1 MCSTTTPHAVLCRS
15 PRSPRR
21 PRCRLMVLRLST
33 AMALLLV
40 LIMVNIVMAQNA
52 PGSNKQ
58 PFAFGADQTI
68 IDLNK
73 LVWEPLTIEGTPPGP
88 EIAVLRGDGKV
99 GVLEAVVRLP
109 ANYTFPNHSHTSDE
123 LYVWL
128 KGNFKYIAADGT
140 STALSGQTYISLPGG
155 VPHALACG
163 AEPCV
168 FYLRYGRPFD
178 IHLHSMPQ
186 SKQ

>member
-1 MCSTTTPHAVLCRS
+1 MKQELT
-15 PRSPRR
+15 
-21 PRCRLMVLRLST
+21 RLTRYLIIVTLLLALTMVNV
-33 AMALLLV
+33 AMA
-40 LIMVNIVMAQNA
+40 QDR

-58 PFAFGADQTI
+58 PISFGPEQTI

-73 LVWEPLTIEGTPPGP
+73 LVWEPLKAEGVPPGP
-88 EIAVLRGDGKV
+88 EIAALRGDAKAGGLEV
-99 GVLEAVVRLP
+99 VLRLP

-128 KGNFKYIAADGT
+128 KGNFTYIAADGA
-140 STALSGQTYISLPGG
+140 TAVLSGQTYISLPGG

-168 FYLRYGRPFD
+168 FYVRYSQPFD
-178 IHLHSMPQ
+178 VHLHPMPQ
-186 SKQ
+186 LKR

>member
-1 MCSTTTPHAVLCRS
+1 MK
-15 PRSPRR
+15 PRSTK
-21 PRCRLMVLRLST
+21 LIQNLTVV
-33 AMALLLV
+33 ALALALT
-40 LIMVNIVMAQNA
+40 IANIAIAQDKA
-52 PGSNKQ
+52 GSNKQ
-58 PFAFGADQTI
+58 PLAFGPDQII

-73 LVWEPLTIEGTPPGP
+73 LVWEPLQAEGVPSGP

-99 GVLEAVVRLP
+99 GGLEAVVRLP

-128 KGNFKYIAADGT
+128 KGNFTYIAADGT
-140 STALSGQTYISLPGG
+140 ATPLSGQTYISLPGG

-168 FYLRYGRPFD
+168 FYLRYSQPFD
-178 IHLHSMPQ
+178 MHLHPMPQ
-186 SKQ
+186 ARR